1 VVHLEFDNGLARKP
15 ATLDTMEQLE
25 KAIDAAAGTR
35 TPETETKRLISGV
48 SPDEA
53 IASCAR
59 RVVNRTASP
68 SGAAGGAT

>member
-1 VVHLEFDNGLARKP
+1 MVHLEFDNGLARKP
-15 ATLDTMEQLE
+15 VTLDTTEQLE

-53 IASCAR
+53 IASP
-59 RVVNRTASP
+59 VH
-68 SGAAGGAT
+68 GG